1 MEGLR
6 PYLYRLSQIR
16 RAVYRENPEE
26 EDQDQPGMLPDDI
39 EDNRCFSEKVLSATE
54 IDSKSLTSYSKAREI
69 GLSSAG
75 GLYSKVG
82 GQIPS
87 TVNLT

>member
-16 RAVYRENPEE
+16 RAIYRENPEDQ
-26 EDQDQPGMLPDDI
+26 DQDQPGMLPDDV
-39 EDNRCFSEKVLSATE
+39 EDDRCFSGKVISATE
-54 IDSKSLTSYSKAREI
+54 IDSKSLSSYSKAREI

-87 TVNLT
+87 IVNST

>member
-16 RAVYRENPEE
+16 RAIYRENPED

-39 EDNRCFSEKVLSATE
+39 EDDRCFSGKVISATE
-54 IDSKSLTSYSKAREI
+54 IDSKFMSSYSKAREI

-75 GLYSKVG
+75 RLYSKVG

-87 TVNLT
+87 TVNFI